1 MVIDMK
7 SRRYKIVNP
16 IRFFV
21 FVFICVF
28 TIVFA
33 SYSIATVTSAD
44 ASAANTYQQV
54 TITDNGSLWEV
65 AESHCQSNMDIRDY
79 IDDIC
84 DINDITSNDIL
95 QPGQVIF
102 VPIYS

>member
-1 MVIDMK
+1 MK

-16 IRFFV
+16 VRFFV

-28 TIVFA
+28 TIMFA
-33 SYSIATVTSAD
+33 ALGVASINSAEA
-44 ASAANTYQQV
+44 ASINTYQQV
-54 TITDNGSLWEV
+54 TIDTNGSLWEV
-65 AESHCQSNMDIRDY
+65 AETHCKSNMDIRDY

-84 DINDITSNDIL
+84 EINDITSNDVL

>member
-1 MVIDMK
+1 MK
-7 SRRYKIVNP
+7 SRRYRIVNP
-16 IRFFV
+16 LRFFI
-21 FVFICVF
+21 FVFICVI

-33 SYSIATVTSAD
+33 TYGVISFNSAE
-44 ASAANTYQQV
+44 ASSVNTYQQV

-65 AESHCQSNMDIRDY
+65 AASHCQSNMDIRDY

-84 DINDITSNDIL
+84 EINDITSNDFL